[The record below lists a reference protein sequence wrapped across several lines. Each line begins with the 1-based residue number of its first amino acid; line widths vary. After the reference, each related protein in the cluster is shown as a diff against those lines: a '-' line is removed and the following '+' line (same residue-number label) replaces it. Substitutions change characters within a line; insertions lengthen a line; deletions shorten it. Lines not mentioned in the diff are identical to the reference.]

1 MPVPLFESAGSSSNG
16 TEKSAVSSYAD
27 KDEHRIPLPHRRS
40 SLVAEAIDPESL
52 EQQRLDDA
60 ESLASIQEPPT
71 EEEAEEGAS
80 IGPPPKVYSP
90 LSLEVLVSLMGAS
103 VFGSLA
109 RLGLLSLTTYDGRAI
124 FSLAWIQAAGCLGM
138 GFFLGIKDQT
148 GAL

>member
-1 MPVPLFESAGSSSNG
+1 MPVPLFESAGSSSND

-27 KDEHRIPLPHRRS
+27 KNELHIPLPHRRPS
-40 SLVAEAIDPESL
+40 SVAEAIDPESL
-52 EQQRLDDA
+52 EQQRLEDA

-71 EEEAEEGAS
+71 AEEAGEGAS
-80 IGPPPKVYSP
+80 IGPSPKVYSP
-90 LSLEVLVSLMGAS
+90 FSLEVLVSLMGAS

-109 RLGLLSLTTYDGRAI
+109 RLGILGLVTYDGRTI
-124 FSLAWIQAAGCLGM
+124 FPLAWVQAAGCLVM